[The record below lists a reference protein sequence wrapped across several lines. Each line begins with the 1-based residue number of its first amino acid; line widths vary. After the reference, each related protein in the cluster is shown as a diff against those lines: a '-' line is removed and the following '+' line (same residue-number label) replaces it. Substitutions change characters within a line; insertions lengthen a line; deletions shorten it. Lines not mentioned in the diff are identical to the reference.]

1 MLLDLHVW
9 TSPHDAGAWH
19 VIQHIWMKL
28 VVEACVMRVNL
39 VVRNYKMLSRLSSMW
54 LHVIVRTDCQW
65 NRLDCCSKSALML
78 LPLSSIT
85 TGAVVC
91 SFQTYYVLEIH
102 LDDVR
107 KVGDVMVTS
116 ATRPSSL
123 LMHHWKAQ
131 TSSTLSSR
139 IVPWWQCEVVTIPFD
154 GSCILLLY
162 SICYNNDTRRS
173 PKQTLLFYVHR
184 QHSPNFHCN
193 YTITIESIRIVVNR
207 S

>member
-1 MLLDLHVW
+1 
-9 TSPHDAGAWH
+9 
-19 VIQHIWMKL
+19 
-28 VVEACVMRVNL
+28 
-39 VVRNYKMLSRLSSMW
+39 
-54 LHVIVRTDCQW
+54 
-65 NRLDCCSKSALML
+65 ML

-131 TSSTLSSR
+131 TSSTLSSQ
-139 IVPWWQCEVVTIPFD
+139 IVP
-154 GSCILLLY
+154 
-162 SICYNNDTRRS
+162 
-173 PKQTLLFYVHR
+173 
-184 QHSPNFHCN
+184 
-193 YTITIESIRIVVNR
+193 
-207 S
+207 